1 MRDNTCV
8 YLLYIFVDVT
18 YYNMEIFC
26 QKKFAVRLIYD
37 TTTTKNKVSLFYFKK
52 FSQNFKEI
60 LNYFAFLTPPPTGL
74 VSQIFFS
81 VLSLPAYLEKVYPMN
96 IEKNSIMIKLILEK
110 T

>member
-1 MRDNTCV
+1 MRIFT
-8 YLLYIFVDVT
+8 YIFLDVT
-18 YYNMEIFC
+18 SYPMEIFC

-37 TTTTKNKVSLFYFKK
+37 TTKNKVSLFYFKK
-52 FSQNFKEI
+52 FSKNFKEI
-60 LNYFAFLTPPPTGL
+60 LNYFAFLTPPLTGL